1 MIEEIVDI
9 FQFILEEPV
18 LIALMVVVLLVLF
31 FLSVYITRKIESAP
45 VRLVTIPI
53 VFVLV
58 LLVFA
63 SPLLLMWGV
72 WAALPRILG
81 TSAGI
86 LDVILGTLAALGTV
100 AFLCYRGAVHRKRW
114 LEKHGLR
121 VPAVVVEHR
130 GTVVPDLSVEAAGSE
145 IIRGFAHPVYQYEAN
160 GAVYEF
166 ISNVTVDQNG
176 PELGSVQYLYVDPN
190 NPKRCVGEAH
200 GVGSLKLYGLIGG
213 LVLCVFLIRIA
224 FSGNFWFLGGALVF
238 LLLADLLLRRVKGR
252 GAKKRSET

>member
-86 LDVILGTLAALGTV
+86 LT
-100 AFLCYRGAVHRKRW
+100 
-114 LEKHGLR
+114 
-121 VPAVVVEHR
+121 
-130 GTVVPDLSVEAAGSE
+130 
-145 IIRGFAHPVYQYEAN
+145 
-160 GAVYEF
+160 
-166 ISNVTVDQNG
+166 
-176 PELGSVQYLYVDPN
+176 
-190 NPKRCVGEAH
+190 
-200 GVGSLKLYGLIGG
+200 
-213 LVLCVFLIRIA
+213 
-224 FSGNFWFLGGALVF
+224 
-238 LLLADLLLRRVKGR
+238 
-252 GAKKRSET
+252 